1 MVLEGFSL
9 ETRDLL
15 PNRQHRCYHLL
26 TSQSSVTINKRR
38 IFHAYA
44 NIGFEWTKML
54 SIKRRLFLDV
64 FRSFSCACLLT
75 KTILIGAFYASLPYV
90 VALDKIIVGDKIIS
104 QLSNKIIIDTGT
116 SFTYLPLEVYA
127 AVTSGVRKLYA
138 SALCC
143 MRQCRLCH

>member
-9 ETRDLL
+9 GTRDLL
-15 PNRQHRCYHLL
+15 PNRQHRFYHL

-38 IFHAYA
+38 ILHANA

-64 FRSFSCACLLT
+64 LRSFSCVCLLT

-104 QLSNKIIIDTGT
+104 QLSDKIIIDTGT
-116 SFTYLPLEVYA
+116 SFTYLPVEVYA
-127 AVTSGVRKLYA
+127 AVTSEVRKLYV
-138 SALCC
+138 SALCF
-143 MRQCRLCH
+143 MQQCHLCH